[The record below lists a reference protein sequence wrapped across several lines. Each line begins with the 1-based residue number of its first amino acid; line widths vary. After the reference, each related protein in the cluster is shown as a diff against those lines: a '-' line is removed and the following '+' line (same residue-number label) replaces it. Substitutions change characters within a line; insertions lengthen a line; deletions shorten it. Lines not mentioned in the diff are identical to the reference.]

1 MGSLGFG
8 SGLGFEELG
17 TLKFP
22 VVGLVVAVVVVLK
35 IRKVRGFGW
44 CFSFY
49 LFSSFSCSD

>member
-1 MGSLGFG
+1 MGSSGFG